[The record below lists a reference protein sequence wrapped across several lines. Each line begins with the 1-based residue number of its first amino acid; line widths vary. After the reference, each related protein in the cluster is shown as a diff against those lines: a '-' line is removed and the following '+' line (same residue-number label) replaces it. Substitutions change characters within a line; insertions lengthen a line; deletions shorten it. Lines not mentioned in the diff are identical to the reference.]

1 MKNVF
6 IKIKDWFKNHMPTKR
21 RLIQVY
27 AALLYNANIKGFI
40 TGDIFKGDSK
50 YMCVPGLNCYS
61 CPGAIGACPLGSLQ
75 NALAASDKTVP
86 TYVLGIILLFG
97 LTLRRTICGA
107 LCPMGL
113 LQELLFKFK
122 TPKIKKS
129 NITRAFSY
137 LKYVI
142 LVVFVII
149 LPVMYMYAN
158 IPLPAFCKYICP
170 AGIVEGAVSLLSNP
184 NNSPMLSI
192 LNIIFSW
199 KFMLLIGFITMC
211 IFMYRFFCRFFC
223 PLGAIYGF
231 FNQFSFLGIQ
241 VNRDSCTS
249 CGKCVNVCKMD
260 VHKVGDHECINC
272 GECINVCPTNAI
284 SWKGSKLFLHPNQ
297 INTPVKEQKVI
308 VEEQNNNIED
318 NNNEDNNNKS
328 SNIERKKK
336 VFKITAVSVASVVLI
351 SALVYAN
358 FIHQDEARIN
368 VGNNVGDKCPTKE
381 IAYYLKDGTFSIE
394 NNQGKITVI
403 NFWHRYCTPCV
414 KEIPHF
420 EEIANE
426 YKETVDIIA
435 IAGMIY
441 GDEVEFIKT
450 NNWDKYTMSFGVD
463 TPDEDPYFKTLGGT
477 DSFPYTV
484 IVDEDGIIQE
494 KIYSSIT
501 YDKLK
506 ASIDTIINK

>member
-50 YMCVPGLNCYS
+50 HMCVPGLNCYS

-97 LTLRRTICGA
+97 LTLGRTICGA

-284 SWKGSKLFLHPNQ
+284 YFNGNKFKL
-297 INTPVKEQKVI
+297 NTKEVKEEIKI
-308 VEEQNNNIED
+308 EENKND
-318 NNNEDNNNKS
+318 NKKS
-328 SNIERKKK
+328 
-336 VFKITAVSVASVVLI
+336 FKIITQVGASLLLVG
-351 SALVYAN
+351 ALVY
-358 FIHQDEARIN
+358 
-368 VGNNVGDKCPTKE
+368 GYLGDKKTNTPIEDKAKIGEVC
-381 IAYYLKDGTFSIE
+381 KDFEFTVSYKDYDTYKLSE
-394 NNQGKITVI
+394 NTGKITI
-403 NFWHRYCTPCV
+403 LNFWNVNCSSCIA
-414 KEIPHF
+414 EIPHF
-420 EEIANE
+420 EEFYNNYKDDVNVVFVNPTDGKTKNDEFMFDKEWDLYSATFTTIDNE
-426 YKETVDIIA
+426 VSQIT
-435 IAGMIY
+435 
-441 GDEVEFIKT
+441 
-450 NNWDKYTMSFGVD
+450 S
-463 TPDEDPYFKTLGGT
+463 YFPIGNT
-477 DSFPYTV
+477 FPHTV
-484 IVDEDGIIQE
+484 ILDRDNTVREM
-494 KIYSSIT
+494 IT
-501 YDKLK
+501 TAMHYE
-506 ASIDTIINK
+506 TIEAYYNQYK